1 LASTVLYI
9 SGTSTVNPPQTNA
22 AERQSNQVSRLEEYL
37 ALLAKPAG
45 QTKGGGQVTT
55 KCFYAAALAA
65 MLTFAGAQ
73 VLTAQEPEQDKEKQK
88 QQEEEK
94 KKKPQPK
101 PDDKAKPEPKPDKE
115 KAKPDA
121 ERRGQPD
128 AQTSQGRNS
137 QRGNNASTRR
147 IPDDRYRASF
157 GREHHFRVARR
168 SDRRFE
174 YEGYAFEYVD
184 AWPSEW
190 SYDDECYIV
199 LDGDDY
205 YLVDVVH
212 PELRIRVIIVG

>member
-1 LASTVLYI
+1 
-9 SGTSTVNPPQTNA
+9 
-22 AERQSNQVSRLEEYL
+22 
-37 ALLAKPAG
+37 
-45 QTKGGGQVTT
+45 VTT
-55 KCFYAAALAA
+55 KLFYAAALAA
-65 MLTFAGAQ
+65 MLTVAGAQ
-73 VLTAQEPEQDKEKQK
+73 VLTAQEPGQDKEKQK
-88 QQEEEK
+88 RQEEEK

-101 PDDKAKPEPKPDKE
+101 PDDKAKPESKPDKE

-121 ERRGQPD
+121 R
-128 AQTSQGRNS
+128 TSQDRNS
-137 QRGNNASTRR
+137 QRGNNANTRR

>member
-1 LASTVLYI
+1 M
-9 SGTSTVNPPQTNA
+9 
-22 AERQSNQVSRLEEYL
+22 
-37 ALLAKPAG
+37 
-45 QTKGGGQVTT
+45 TT
-55 KCFYAAALAA
+55 KFFYAAALAA
-65 MLTFAGAQ
+65 MLTVAGAQ

-101 PDDKAKPEPKPDKE
+101 PDDKAKPEPKPDK
-115 KAKPDA
+115 AKPDA
-121 ERRGQPD
+121 ERRSQPD
-128 AQTSQGRNS
+128 ARTSQDRNS
-137 QRGNNASTRR
+137 QRGNNANTRR

-157 GREHHFRVARR
+157 GRGHHFRVARR